1 MMKPTYEQLLAEVEQ
16 LRKENEQLRL
26 KLGLQPRIAEP
37 KIVQLSLQEKV
48 ELFQSL
54 FCGRND
60 VFARRWYSAKT
71 GKSGYQPV
79 CINEWQRG
87 VCDKKKQ
94 PCAECPNRQFKALE
108 YQDIYAHLAGKDEF
122 GRDVVGLYPIRED
135 NTVSFLCVDFDDKS
149 CKHGYQD
156 DVLAYVKVSKQWNM
170 PCYIER
176 SRSGNGAHVW
186 TFFAEHI
193 TAADARRIGNAILTE
208 AMMQRGQMSFK
219 SYDRM
224 FPNQNEVEKGGFG
237 NLVALPLQGQARK
250 NGNSVFVDE
259 TFKPFSDQ
267 WSFLQSIAKISTV
280 EVINFLRF
288 HGGDDNQLGP
298 LSTSSETQP
307 WETPQPPTI
316 LPTDFYSPIQIV
328 RANMLHIPLADLPGK
343 MVNYLKRLASFRN
356 PEFYKKLAMRLS
368 THETPRIITCAEVS
382 DDYIS
387 LPRGCEKSITELLN
401 GHGVQYTIDD
411 NTNKGEPINCEFKGE
426 LRQDQQDAVNA
437 LLSQRNGI
445 LHATTAFGKT
455 VAAIGLIAQR
465 NVNTLILVHN
475 KALLDQWKERLTNFL
490 ELDYTEEILVKRG
503 RKKAFSPFGTLDS
516 TGNSLHGK
524 VDIALMQSCLDDNDS
539 GVKPFVRDYGM
550 VIIDECHHAPA
561 VTFERVLR
569 FINARWVYG
578 LTATPIRKDGLQG
591 IIYMQCGQIRY
602 TSDAKQQI
610 AAQTFDRYLVPRF
623 TTYRNLSEEEQKYV
637 PLCRE
642 LSEDEPRNNLIVE
655 DAIKAVAEG
664 RTPIILT
671 TLTEHV
677 QRLTQML
684 CEKLTDTTII
694 SLVGSE
700 KAKEKREKM
709 AQLQAVKPEEK
720 LIVVATGK
728 YVGEGFDYL
737 RLDTLMLA
745 MPVSWKGLIAQ
756 YAGRLHRDHAGKQ
769 NVKIYDYIDIHIPLA
784 DLMYRRRLKGYA
796 EIGYTI
802 ESKVL
807 ESNTSNES
815 IYNSDTY
822 FNAFLND
829 VRSTKKSILISSPKI
844 WLPHFA
850 PILEILQERQYRG
863 ITICIY
869 TTTENGQTKRLQ
881 SSGIRVVITANANI
895 SFAILDNVLT
905 WYGKVNYLAH
915 THTDEYAL
923 RLTENTICAELTSK
937 LIDTEST
944 SSLF

>member
-1 MMKPTYEQLLAEVEQ
+1 MKLSYEQLLAEVEQ

-26 KLGLQPRIAEP
+26 KLGLQPRIAEVNVP
-37 KIVQLSLQEKV
+37 QLSLQEKV

-135 NTVSFLCVDFDDKS
+135 NSVSFLCVDFDDKS
-149 CKHGYQD
+149 CEHGYQN

-186 TFFAEHI
+186 TFFAEPI
-193 TAADARRIGNAILTE
+193 TAADSRRIGNAILTE

-237 NLVALPLQGQARK
+237 NLVALPLQGKARK

-259 TFKPFSDQ
+259 TFEPFSDQ

-280 EVINFLRF
+280 EVINFLRL
-288 HGGDDNQLGP
+288 HGGADNHLGS
-298 LSTSSETQP
+298 LSTSSEAQP

-316 LPTDFYSPIQIV
+316 LPTDFNSPIQIV
-328 RANMLHIPLADLPGK
+328 RANMLHIPLASLSGK

-368 THETPRIITCAEVS
+368 THDTPRIITCAEVS

-387 LPRGCEKSITELLN
+387 LPRGCEKAVTELLN
-401 GHGVQYTIDD
+401 EHGVQYTIDD
-411 NTNKGEPINCEFKGE
+411 KTSIGEPINCEFKGK
-426 LRQDQQDAVNA
+426 LRTDQQDAVSA

-465 NVNTLILVHN
+465 KVNTLILVHN
-475 KALLDQWKERLTNFL
+475 KALLDQWKERLTTFL
-490 ELDYTEEILVKRG
+490 DLDYHEATTTKRG

-524 VDIALMQSCLDDNDS
+524 VDIALMQSCLDDNEC
-539 GVKPFVRDYGM
+539 GVKPFARDYGM

-569 FINARWVYG
+569 LINARWVYG

-610 AAQTFDRYLVPRF
+610 AAQTFDRFLVPRF
-623 TTYRNLSEEEQKYV
+623 TTYRNHRDEGLKYV
-637 PLCRE
+637 PLCRD
-642 LSEDEPRNNLIVE
+642 LSEDEQRNILIVE
-655 DAIKAVAEG
+655 GAMKAVGEG

-677 QRLTQML
+677 QRLAQML

-700 KAKEKREKM
+700 KAKEKRDKM
-709 AQLQAVKPEEK
+709 SQLQAVKLEEK

-728 YVGEGFDYL
+728 YVGEGFDYA
-737 RLDTLMLA
+737 RLDTMMLA
-745 MPVSWKGLIAQ
+745 MPVSWKGLIA
-756 YAGRLHRDHAGKQ
+756 
-769 NVKIYDYIDIHIPLA
+769 
-784 DLMYRRRLKGYA
+784 
-796 EIGYTI
+796 
-802 ESKVL
+802 
-807 ESNTSNES
+807 
-815 IYNSDTY
+815 
-822 FNAFLND
+822 
-829 VRSTKKSILISSPKI
+829 
-844 WLPHFA
+844 
-850 PILEILQERQYRG
+850 
-863 ITICIY
+863 
-869 TTTENGQTKRLQ
+869 
-881 SSGIRVVITANANI
+881 
-895 SFAILDNVLT
+895 
-905 WYGKVNYLAH
+905 
-915 THTDEYAL
+915 
-923 RLTENTICAELTSK
+923 
-937 LIDTEST
+937 
-944 SSLF
+944 